1 MAIAMRI
8 RVGILLVGLIVAAAA
23 VTRADRREGSP
34 NRSSFTVFP
43 TQIGDWRG
51 KDQAPLTKEVLAVL
65 GASDYLTRV
74 YQTPDRAVIGLYIGY
89 WNSQRQG
96 DTIHSPLN
104 CLPGA
109 GWQPVDHGIVQL
121 TSQAE
126 AGAGSGRINRYI
138 IQKGLDRQ
146 LVLYWYQ
153 SHGRI
158 VASEYWGKFYL
169 VADAVRLNRTDGS
182 IVRVIA
188 PIDGNTREAEDRAQA
203 VALRFVQ
210 VLRPQLGGF
219 IPA

>member
-1 MAIAMRI
+1 MAMRV
-8 RVGILLVGLIVAAAA
+8 RVAVLLIGFVVAAAA
-23 VTRADRREGSP
+23 VTRADRREDAP
-34 NRSSFTVFP
+34 NRMAFKAFP
-43 TQIGDWRG
+43 MQIADWRG
-51 KDQAPLTKEVLAVL
+51 TAQPPLSQQVLAVL
-65 GASDYLTRV
+65 GATDYVTRI
-74 YQTPDRAVIGLYIGY
+74 YQTPDRSIVGLYVGY

-109 GWQPVDHGIVQL
+109 GWEFVNHGVLQL
-121 TSQAE
+121 TGASM
-126 AGAGSGRINRYI
+126 AGPGSGGINRYI

-188 PIDGNTREAEDRAQA
+188 PIAGNTREAEARAEA

-210 VLRPQLGGF
+210 VLLPQLNGF